1 MDIFAE
7 AVNRIEHGYEDFGHQ
22 LGWRFL
28 YSPASTLSENTKLM
42 FSGINPGGAHYG
54 YPVPSVEEG
63 NAYRVERWGS
73 HGQPNGLQVQVRLL
87 YENLADRLN
96 QPVEV
101 LMDETLA
108 TNFCPFRSPSW
119 DTLPKRTE
127 SVMFSK
133 RLWSSAFEHISPRI
147 IICLTSTP
155 FDHFGEVLTL
165 RGFKRTATQ
174 KKPIGWGNVT
184 YTLSEYESD
193 SANLLMVRLPH
204 LSRYKVFGR
213 PESLEATNRLT
224 EAIAQA
230 LREP

>member
-63 NAYRVERWGS
+63 NAYRIERWGS
-73 HGQPNGLQVQVRLL
+73 HGQPNGLQAQVRLL
-87 YENLADRLN
+87 YEDLAEKLH
-96 QPVEV
+96 QPANA

-119 DTLPKRTE
+119 DRLQKKRE

-133 RLWSSAFEHISPRI
+133 RLWSSIFEHISPRV
-147 IICLTSTP
+147 IICLTHTP
-155 FDHFGEVLTL
+155 FYHFEDVL
-165 RGFKRTATQ
+165 RHKGFVRTDALQ
-174 KKPIGWGNVT
+174 EPVGWGNVS
-184 YTLSEYESD
+184 YSSSRYESGIG
-193 SANLLMVRLPH
+193 NVLMVRLPH
-204 LSRYKVFGR
+204 LSRYRVFGR
-213 PESLEATNRLT
+213 PQSQYATDRLT
-224 EAIAQA
+224 ESIAQA
-230 LREP
+230 LRQT

>member
-1 MDIFAE
+1 MEFFAE
-7 AVNRIEHGYEDFGHQ
+7 AVNEIERKYEALGHR

-28 YSPASTLSENTKLM
+28 YSPASTLSENTGLM
-42 FSGINPGGAHYG
+42 FVGLNPGGAHFEA
-54 YPVPSVEEG
+54 PVPSVEAG

-73 HGQPNGLQVQVRLL
+73 RSQPNGLQVQVRLL

-96 QPVEV
+96 QAVEV

-119 DTLPKRTE
+119 DKLPKTAE

-133 RLWSSAFEHISPRI
+133 RLWSSAFEHISPRVI
-147 IICLTSTP
+147 VCLTGTP
-155 FDHFGEVLTL
+155 FDHFEGVL
-165 RGFKRTATQ
+165 RQKGFARTDSQ
-174 KKPIGWGNVT
+174 KKRIGWGNVT
-184 YTLSEYESD
+184 YASSEYESKGD
-193 SANLLMVRLPH
+193 NLLMVRLPH

-213 PESLEATNRLT
+213 SESLEATDRLT

-230 LREP
+230 LRDP